1 MTGRIV
7 TEVPIQELE
16 ALMGSIRSDQEP
28 DDNGLVKLVFY
39 IDDDFIQLSTKH
51 LSDSGRYAT
60 ADCHVE

>member
-16 ALMGSIRSDQEP
+16 ALMSSIRSDQEP

-51 LSDSGRYAT
+51 LSDSGGYAT
-60 ADCHVE
+60 ADCYVE

>member
-16 ALMGSIRSDQEP
+16 ALMSSVRSDQEP
-28 DDNGLVKLVFY
+28 DDSGLVRLVFY

-51 LSDSGRYAT
+51 LSDSGCYAT
-60 ADCHVE
+60 ADCHMK

>member
-16 ALMGSIRSDQEP
+16 ALMSSIRSDQEQ
-28 DDNGLVKLVFY
+28 DGNGLVKLVFY

-60 ADCHVE
+60 ADCYVE